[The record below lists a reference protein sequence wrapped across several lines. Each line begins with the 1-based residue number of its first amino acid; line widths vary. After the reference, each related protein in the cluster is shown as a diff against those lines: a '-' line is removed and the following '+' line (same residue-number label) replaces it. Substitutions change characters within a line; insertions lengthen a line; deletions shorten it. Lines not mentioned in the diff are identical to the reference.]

1 MPLQISP
8 SSNTPELGMANAVAV
23 CHSAQGYLCKLFNF
37 SEDESKTED
46 ACCR

>member
-8 SSNTPELGMANAVAV
+8 SSNTPELGAANSAAVG
-23 CHSAQGYLCKLFNF
+23 HSAQGYLCKLFNF
-37 SEDESKTED
+37 FEDEPKTED